1 MNAASPSAPPPAK
14 LATAMAARRTPEQVR
29 ARRALLWREMLTS
42 LWAPLCIVA
51 IAMFPYT
58 LLIEYVPAA
67 ASWAQPAMKGLGLL
81 MVAYFVAL
89 LVWRNVS
96 PTEKKLRGLRHEAH
110 ELISENQR
118 ILRKP
123 QVRERLSAPVTEQI
137 TEQALKVETASAR
150 GDADALVKEVK
161 ALESLT
167 AQHLGAFRK
176 ESAADFVGGFVKMLL
191 VALVFRT
198 FIVEPYRIPSGSMLP
213 TLQIGDQVFINKFI
227 YGVRVPF
234 ANVVPFVIVR
244 PPARGDVIVFNNPV
258 NEATDYI
265 KRVVGVPGDTVEMIE
280 GVVYINGEKQPRDL
294 IDAKA
299 IVHNI
304 KDDGQWFDQTQLLY
318 RESLGGV
325 PHHVLQTATTM
336 PRHEGPYVVPEG
348 HVFVMGDNRD
358 NSSDSRHGLGV
369 TGYDTTE
376 FVPYGHIKGKAM
388 VVWLSLGY
396 HGLLHGLFGGTGL
409 RVDRFFEPVR

>member
-1 MNAASPSAPPPAK
+1 MNAASPSANPPAK

-29 ARRALLWREMLTS
+29 ARRKLLWREMLTS

-51 IAMFPYT
+51 LVLFPYT
-58 LLIEYVPAA
+58 TLIEFVPTAA
-67 ASWAQPAMKGLGLL
+67 AWAQPAMKGLGLL

-96 PTEKKLRGLRHEAH
+96 PREKQLRRLRHEAH
-110 ELISENQR
+110 ELISENER
-118 ILRKP
+118 ILQKP
-123 QVRERLSAPVTEQI
+123 QVREKLSPALTEQI
-137 TEQALKVETASAR
+137 TEQALKVESASAE
-150 GDADALVKEVK
+150 GDLEKLAREVR
-161 ALESLT
+161 ALEALT
-167 AQHLGAFRK
+167 SQHLGAFRK
-176 ESAADFVGGFVKMLL
+176 ESPMDFVGGFVKMLL

-244 PPARGDVIVFNNPV
+244 PPGRGDVIVFNNPV

-265 KRVVGVPGDTVEMIE
+265 KRVVGVPGDTVELFD
-280 GVVYINGEKQPRDL
+280 GVVHINGQPQTRESVDS
-294 IDAKA
+294 AFV
-299 IVHNI
+299 VHNLT
-304 KDDGQWFDQTQLLY
+304 DNGEWFDQRESLF

-325 PHHVLQTATTM
+325 PHSVLQTPSRM

-358 NSSDSRHGLGV
+358 NSSDSRHGLGI
-369 TGYDTTE
+369 TGYGKTE

-409 RVDRFFEPVR
+409 RLDRFFEPVR

>member
-1 MNAASPSAPPPAK
+1 MNAASPSATPPAK

-51 IAMFPYT
+51 IVMFPYT
-58 LLIEYVPAA
+58 MLIEYVPTA
-67 ASWAQPAMKGLGLL
+67 ASWAQPAMKGLGLV

-89 LVWRNVS
+89 LVWRNVF
-96 PTEKKLRGLRHEAH
+96 PKEKKLRRLRHEAH

-118 ILRKP
+118 ILQKP
-123 QVRERLSAPVTEQI
+123 QVRERLSASVTEQI
-137 TEQALKVETASAR
+137 TDQALKVEAASAA
-150 GDADALVKEVK
+150 GDADVLVREVR

-176 ESAADFVGGFVKMLL
+176 ESPADFVGGFVKMLL

-265 KRVVGVPGDTVEMIE
+265 KRVVGVPGDTVEMID
-280 GVVYINGEKQPRDL
+280 GVVYINGQTQQREL
-294 IDAKA
+294 VNGEY

-304 KDDGQWFDQTQLLY
+304 MDDGQWFDQQEALY
-318 RESLGGV
+318 EENLSGV
-325 PHHVLQTATTM
+325 PHQVLQTPARM
-336 PRHEGPYVVPEG
+336 PRREGPYVVPEG

-369 TGYDTTE
+369 TGYGKTE

>member
-1 MNAASPSAPPPAK
+1 MNAASPSATPPAK

-51 IAMFPYT
+51 IVMFPYT
-58 LLIEYVPAA
+58 MLIEYVPTA
-67 ASWAQPAMKGLGLL
+67 ASWAQPAMKGLGLV

-96 PTEKKLRGLRHEAH
+96 PTEKKLRRLRHEAH
-110 ELISENQR
+110 ELIAENQR
-118 ILRKP
+118 ILQKP
-123 QVRERLSAPVTEQI
+123 QVRERLSASVTEQI
-137 TEQALKVETASAR
+137 TDQALKVEAASAA
-150 GDADALVKEVK
+150 GDADVLVREVR

-176 ESAADFVGGFVKMLL
+176 ESPADFVGGFVKMLL

-265 KRVVGVPGDTVEMIE
+265 KRVVGVPGDTVEMID
-280 GVVYINGEKQPRDL
+280 GVVYINGQTQQREL
-294 IDAKA
+294 INGEY

-304 KDDGQWFDQTQLLY
+304 MDDGQWFDQQEALY
-318 RESLGGV
+318 EENLSGV
-325 PHHVLQTATTM
+325 PHQVLQTPARM
-336 PRHEGPYVVPEG
+336 PRREGPYVVPEG

-369 TGYDTTE
+369 TGYGKTE

>member
-1 MNAASPSAPPPAK
+1 MNAASPSATPPAK
-14 LATAMAARRTPEQVR
+14 LASVMAARRTPEQVR
-29 ARRALLWREMLTS
+29 ARRTLVWREMLTS

-51 IAMFPYT
+51 IVLFPYT
-58 LLIEYVPAA
+58 VLIEYVPTA

-81 MVAYFVAL
+81 MVAYFAVL

-96 PTEKKLRGLRHEAH
+96 PKEKQLRRLRHEAH
-110 ELISENQR
+110 ELISENER
-118 ILRKP
+118 ILQKP
-123 QVRERLSAPVTEQI
+123 GVREKVSPAVAEQI
-137 TEQALKVETASAR
+137 AEQALKVEGASAA
-150 GDADALVKEVK
+150 GDSDALVREVK
-161 ALESLT
+161 ALEALT
-167 AQHLGAFRK
+167 TQHLGAFRK

-244 PPARGDVIVFNNPV
+244 PPGRGDVIVFNNPV

-265 KRVVGVPGDTVEMIE
+265 KRVVGVPGDTVEMFD
-280 GVVYINGEKQPRDL
+280 GVVHINGQPQARQLVDGEY
-294 IDAKA
+294 

-304 KDDGQWFDQTQLLY
+304 TDSGQWYDQQEALY
-318 RESLGGV
+318 QESLSGV
-325 PHHVLQTATTM
+325 PHSVLQTPTRM

-369 TGYDTTE
+369 TGYGRTE

-396 HGLLHGLFGGTGL
+396 HGLFHGLFGGTGL
-409 RVDRFFEPVR
+409 RLDRFFEPVR